1 MWFLHLCV
9 YNFIMNL
16 KYYENPIEI
25 LASFWLTTFKIR
37 MLVSFLLKKCYTNT
51 IRRAWLCSSSF
62 HILKNYIQIQVWLDQ
77 ATSTSGTGSKRQ
89 TWLNWAGKEMKQQ
102 EGERPSR
109 KNLLLHSV
117 AASRL
122 IDLLDF
128 RSLVAGVGRAGSSGT
143 AWESAGS
150 WESSWEAAGS
160 ATSTAR

>member
-128 RSLVAGVGRAGSSGT
+128 RSLVAGLGGPGRSGATGEPSGT
-143 AWESAGS
+143 RESPRH
-150 WESSWEAAGS
+150 
-160 ATSTAR
+160 TSGHTARTSR